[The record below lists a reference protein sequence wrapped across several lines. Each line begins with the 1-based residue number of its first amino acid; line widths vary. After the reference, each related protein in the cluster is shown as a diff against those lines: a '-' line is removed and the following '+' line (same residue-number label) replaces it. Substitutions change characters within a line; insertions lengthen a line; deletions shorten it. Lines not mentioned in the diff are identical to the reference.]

1 MRAGIWSHYRATTP
15 IEQTGHAASSSFDP
29 GGGQCALRT
38 NETTG
43 RHTVHCCSHYHVTTM
58 MTCFE
63 HLAAPI
69 FDALPHLTTV
79 YHIYHITTSS
89 TPTTLHLQHHDDDSP
104 PLRTANTAG
113 YHYHYNYTTTTPTT
127 TYYHFNYY

>member
-113 YHYHYNYTTTTPTT
+113 YHYHYNYTTPTT

>member
-1 MRAGIWSHYRATTP
+1 M
-15 IEQTGHAASSSFDP
+15 TG
-29 GGGQCALRT
+29 
-38 NETTG
+38 
-43 RHTVHCCSHYHVTTM
+43 HVTTM

-113 YHYHYNYTTTTPTT
+113 YHYHYNYTTPTT

>member
-1 MRAGIWSHYRATTP
+1 
-15 IEQTGHAASSSFDP
+15 
-29 GGGQCALRT
+29 
-38 NETTG
+38 
-43 RHTVHCCSHYHVTTM
+43 M

-89 TPTTLHLQHHDDDSP
+89 TPTTLHLQHHDMTMTHHHA
-104 PLRTANTAG
+104 LRTANTAG
-113 YHYHYNYTTTTPTT
+113 YHYHYNYTTPTT